1 METGITTTNEW
12 CFADENNAT
21 RQKVGRCRPSNVQRP
36 STFDESYLVRLRSGD
51 EETAKHFNGYFRRML
66 RIKIW
71 AKYGRAS
78 QEDLIDEVMAAAL
91 EKILKGEPRDPAC
104 LAGYVRSICANI
116 VAKPRPANLG
126 VEVDLDRISDKS
138 ISAEERLMAE
148 EKAHTVRAVLGELK
162 VRDRNI
168 LVDLFYDDLERDE
181 VCLKYSVTREQL
193 RLVLFRARGRFQ
205 ERWKR
210 R

>member
-12 CFADENNAT
+12 CFDGENDASEP
-21 RQKVGRCRPSNVQRP
+21 KVVRCRPSKVQRP
-36 STFDESYLVRLRSGD
+36 STFDEGYLVRLRSGD
-51 EETAKHFNGYFRRML
+51 EETAKHFNSYFRRML
-66 RIKIW
+66 KIKIW

-116 VAKPRPANLG
+116 VAKPRPANSG

-138 ISAEERLMAE
+138 LSVEDKLLADERAR
-148 EKAHTVRAVLGELK
+148 TVRAVLAVLK

-168 LVDLFYDDLERDE
+168 LTDLFYNDLERDE